1 MRNYIFLNRLDLK
14 TDVAK
19 SSLSIFHQC
28 LNDDLNFLIQVDI
41 IRGLKREVVPIM
53 QKYILL
59 LNLKLVSLLHRV
71 IWDT

>member
-1 MRNYIFLNRLDLK
+1 MK

-19 SSLSIFHQC
+19 SPLNIFHQC